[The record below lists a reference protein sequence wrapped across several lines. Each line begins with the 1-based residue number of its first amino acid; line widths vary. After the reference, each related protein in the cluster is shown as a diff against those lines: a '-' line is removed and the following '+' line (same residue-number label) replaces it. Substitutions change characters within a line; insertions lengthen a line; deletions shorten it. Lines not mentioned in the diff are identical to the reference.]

1 MDRTLAAHKET
12 LRRLTLNDE
21 GYVAQVLGGRAT
33 PVAGAF
39 LDARTE
45 DLLRLAALIAMDAG
59 PSAMDTAVA
68 AAMAAGASPGDIV
81 DVLLLVAPSV
91 GSARLVGV
99 APRIAEALG
108 YDVHAALERL
118 DPDPNG

>member
-21 GYVAQVLGGRAT
+21 GYVAQVLGGGAT

-59 PSAMDTAVA
+59 PSAMDSAVA
-68 AAMAAGASPGDIV
+68 AAIAAGASPGDIV

-118 DPDPNG
+118 DPDPVG